1 MKTGVNLL
9 SEPQHSL
16 WERREGAC
24 VSEAEAE
31 QQRARKRMRG
41 GCRLPPSHR
50 PGGEKG
56 IAATYTGRVSG
67 RLSSLASYL
76 VLFLTPDPG
85 PSPRCVGIF
94 WPRWVP
100 EPGELGRLRT
110 YCGLAP
116 PPSLTPGVS
125 LRMGSWGLS
134 STPGVS
140 DVVILSFCSSRAQLL
155 P

>member
-1 MKTGVNLL
+1 MHLL

-31 QQRARKRMRG
+31 QQRARKTMRG
-41 GCRLPPSHR
+41 GCRLPPSHC
-50 PGGEKG
+50 PEGEKG
-56 IAATYTGRVSG
+56 IEATYTGQVSG
-67 RLSSLASYL
+67 WLSSLASCL

-100 EPGELGRLRT
+100 EPGELGRFRT